1 MVSDRDGGGDIL
13 DVSARWDE
21 DDQPPTFAII
31 ETISKLE
38 DVDPVD
44 LDFQLNDYVDADA
57 LNRLLRTHKDGDI
70 EVDLQVNGH
79 VVTIRG
85 DGRLRVRT
93 AAQA

>member
-31 ETISKLE
+31 ETISNLE
-38 DVDPVD
+38 NVDPVD

-93 AAQA
+93 AQKA